1 MIKDVA
7 LIRKQLEGFSEVEM
21 PYDFKKDC
29 IIQYITKHVCDD
41 IESEYFSTGGKFIRR
56 CNDIL
61 ILEINGNNKIVSI
74 CKRDKRGSIVYQSRF
89 FIEEDDKVHMNG
101 GGSPRS
107 KQSDKKENDIIKYQ
121 QSIIDKLTEKIKDVE
136 LAKQELHETIT
147 TYEDLLQ
154 EGRFKLKDLSI
165 ELRDKTKKIEHYEE
179 LIPKLYAS
187 R

>member
-7 LIRKQLEGFSEVEM
+7 LIRKQLMGFAEVEM

-29 IIQYITKHVCDD
+29 IIQYITNHVTDD
-41 IESEYFSTGGKFIRR
+41 IESEYFSTGGKFVRR

-61 ILEINGNNKIVSI
+61 ILEINGNNKVVSI
-74 CKRDKRGSIVYQSRF
+74 CKRDKRGSILYQSRF
-89 FIEEDDKVHMNG
+89 FIEDDVNIQVSPQS
-101 GGSPRS
+101 GGSPKR
-107 KQSDKKENDIIKYQ
+107 DKKDNDIIKYQ
-121 QSIIDKLTEKIKDVE
+121 QSIIDKLTEKVKDIEVE
-136 LAKQELHETIT
+136 KLELRETIT
-147 TYEDLLQ
+147 TYEHLLQ

-165 ELRDKTKKIEHYEE
+165 ELRDKTKKINHYEE